1 VDIVPAVSTA
11 QTRGEMNALEHQ
23 LEYPFGND
31 LPSGGELL
39 EVADDVF
46 WLRMPLPFALDHI
59 NLWLLRDE
67 IDGRQG
73 WSVVDCG
80 VATATTKAF
89 WERLFTTALE
99 GLPVLRIL
107 VTHCHPDHLGLA
119 QWLVAGGDN
128 ARWNASLWITQ
139 GEYLFGRT
147 LLGGANSNVAGPG
160 AALHFARNGLD
171 DEGLLRQ
178 IRDRTSYYPELVPVI
193 PPSYRRISDGD
204 VISIGRRMWE
214 VVTGFG
220 HSPEHAALHCA
231 ADALLISGDMI
242 LPRIST
248 NVSVFDMEPE
258 ADPLALYLASL
269 ERYAGMPEKSLV
281 LPAHGKPFRGLQT
294 RIKQLKDHH
303 AARLDETFAACCQ
316 SARTAAELVPILF
329 KRELDAHQAAFAM
342 GEAIA
347 HLHMLWR
354 SGKLDRFMDEQGR
367 YRFTARQA
375 CESRTDHILTL
386 TGAGVTVPMV

>member
-1 VDIVPAVSTA
+1 
-11 QTRGEMNALEHQ
+11 MNALEHQ
-23 LEYPFGND
+23 LEYPFGDD
-31 LPSGGELL
+31 LPSGGELR
-39 EVADDVF
+39 EVAADVF

-67 IDGRQG
+67 IDGHPG

-80 VATATTKAF
+80 VATASTKAL

-99 GLPVLRIL
+99 GLPVLRVL

-119 QWLVAGGDN
+119 QWLVSGGEHKL
-128 ARWNASLWITQ
+128 WNASLWTTQ
-139 GEYLFGRT
+139 GEYLYGRT
-147 LLGGANSNVAGPG
+147 LLGSPNSNVAGPG

-171 DEGLLRQ
+171 DESLLRQ
-178 IRDRTSYYPELVPVI
+178 IHDRTSYYPDLVPAI
-193 PPSYRRISDGD
+193 PPAYRRICNGEFL
-204 VISIGRRMWE
+204 SIGRRKWE

-231 ADALLISGDMI
+231 EDALLISGDMI

-248 NVSVFDMEPE
+248 NVSVFDMEPD
-258 ADPLALYLASL
+258 ADPLALYLSSL
-269 ERYAGMPEKSLV
+269 EHYADMPDSSLV

-316 SARTAAELVPILF
+316 HARTAAELLPLLF
-329 KRELDAHQAAFAM
+329 KRRLDAHQLAFAM
-342 GEAIA
+342 GESIA
-347 HLHMLWR
+347 HLHLLWR
-354 SGKLDRFMDEQGR
+354 SGKLARFVDEQGR
-367 YRFTARQA
+367 YRFAARQA
-375 CESRTDHILTL
+375 CQSPADDSLAPADA
-386 TGAGVTVPMV
+386 GATVPMV